1 MLLATIK
8 KKLFIIAIILAFVA
22 LPQQLFAAN
31 TQDTK
36 AKELFNKVYNLVFG
50 PQGSALSY
58 KVNIIGLYK
67 TEGTIIYKGTKV
79 HYSEKRY
86 SAWEDGITAY
96 MVDKKKKEINIYQHD
111 DDNKDKYLS
120 KFKYD
125 VNNFDFSYTTQGD
138 YYLITAKVRSS
149 SFFGIKWVM
158 AKVRKS
164 NLYPVSMTIKLAMI
178 KTTVE
183 ITNFRSGGI
192 ADSNFIFPKQRF
204 KDYKTIYHKKK

>member
-1 MLLATIK
+1 MKLNRRKNYLLVIVLYIVTM
-8 KKLFIIAIILAFVA
+8 AI
-22 LPQQLFAAN
+22 PQQVFAAN
-31 TQDTK
+31 AQDAK
-36 AKELFNKVYNLVFG
+36 AKELFNKVYDLVFG
-50 PQGSALSY
+50 PKGSALSY

-67 TEGTIIYKGTKV
+67 TEGTIVYKGKKV
-79 HYSEKRY
+79 HYSEKRF

-96 MVDKKKKEINIYQHD
+96 MVDKKKQEVNIYHHD
-111 DDNKDKYLS
+111 DDDKDKYLS

-138 YYLITAKVRSS
+138 YYLITAKVRNS

-183 ITNFRSGGI
+183 ITSFRSGGI

-204 KDYKTIYHKKK
+204 KDYKMINHRKK

>member
-1 MLLATIK
+1 MKLNRRKNYLLVIVLYIVTMTI
-8 KKLFIIAIILAFVA
+8 
-22 LPQQLFAAN
+22 PQQVFAAN
-31 TQDTK
+31 AHDAK
-36 AKELFNKVYNLVFG
+36 AKELFNKVYDLVFG

-67 TEGTIIYKGTKV
+67 TEGTIVYKGKKV
-79 HYSEKRY
+79 HYSEKRF

-96 MVDKKKKEINIYQHD
+96 MVDKKKQEVNIYQHD
-111 DDNKDKYLS
+111 DDDKDKYLS

-138 YYLITAKVRSS
+138 YYLITAKVRNS

-183 ITNFRSGGI
+183 ITSFRSGGI

-204 KDYKTIYHKKK
+204 KDYKMIDHRKK

>member
-1 MLLATIK
+1 MLIPC
-8 KKLFIIAIILAFVA
+8 VA
-22 LPQQLFAAN
+22 LPQQLLAAN
-31 TQDTK
+31 AQDMK
-36 AKELFNKVYNLVFG
+36 AKELFNKVYDLVFG

-67 TEGTIIYKGTKV
+67 TEGTIVYKGKKV

-86 SAWEDGITAY
+86 SAWEDGRTAY
-96 MVDKKKKEINIYQHD
+96 MVDKKKQEVNIYQHD
-111 DDNKDKYLS
+111 DDDKDKYLS

-138 YYLITAKVRSS
+138 YYLITAKVRNS
-149 SFFGIKWVM
+149 SFFGIKWVT

-183 ITNFRSGGI
+183 ITSFRSGGI

-204 KDYKTIYHKKK
+204 KDYKMIDHRKK

>member
-1 MLLATIK
+1 MKLNRRKNYLLVIVLYIVTM
-8 KKLFIIAIILAFVA
+8 AI
-22 LPQQLFAAN
+22 PQQVFAAN
-31 TQDTK
+31 AQDAK
-36 AKELFNKVYNLVFG
+36 AKELFNKVYDLVFG

-67 TEGTIIYKGTKV
+67 TEGTIVYKGKKV
-79 HYSEKRY
+79 HYSEKRF

-96 MVDKKKKEINIYQHD
+96 MVDKKKQEVNIYHHD
-111 DDNKDKYLS
+111 DDDKDKYLS

-138 YYLITAKVRSS
+138 YYLITAKVRNS

-183 ITNFRSGGI
+183 ITSFRSGGI

-204 KDYKTIYHKKK
+204 KDYQMIDHRKK

>member
-1 MLLATIK
+1 MKRLLVITIF
-8 KKLFIIAIILAFVA
+8 LVINA
-22 LPQQLFAAN
+22 LPQLTLAAN
-31 TQDTK
+31 TQDAK

-50 PQGSALSY
+50 PQGSALNY

-67 TEGTIIYKGTKV
+67 TEGLIVYKGKKI
-79 HYSEKRY
+79 HYSEKRF

-96 MVDKKKKEINIYQHD
+96 MVDKKKKEVNIYNHD

-125 VNNFDFSYTTQGD
+125 VNNFDFSYTTEGD
-138 YYLITAKVRSS
+138 YYLITAKIRNS

-158 AKVRKS
+158 AKVKKS
-164 NLYPVSMTIKLAMI
+164 NLHPVSLTIKLAML

-183 ITNFRSGGI
+183 IFNFRSGGI
-192 ADSNFIFPKQRF
+192 AESNFVFPKQRF
-204 KDYKTIYHKKK
+204 KDYKMIDHKKN